1 MQYQMPGAA
10 RCDVRN
16 HKNFFTS
23 ATQSSQFCF
32 AKQGTLSGQW
42 TLQTTLVMFMRQ
54 TGSQLP
60 LKNCLFWR
68 VGGRLSFSAANHV
81 ILLFKSATFNIKSKV
96 NKQTCLGRSM
106 CVPWANRIDR
116 GWGAEC
122 GLWFRRCEYGS
133 KTDAE
138 GTTILIM
145 FNFEYSLVL
154 QPSIPKLS
162 SIWSHDHVKMERWPS
177 HTRVISLVGTR
188 HTPERPAKGL
198 LLERGIHDLFVV
210 LFGYQTSN
218 RVWGP
223 LQLSIG

>member
-1 MQYQMPGAA
+1 
-10 RCDVRN
+10 
-16 HKNFFTS
+16 
-23 ATQSSQFCF
+23 
-32 AKQGTLSGQW
+32 
-42 TLQTTLVMFMRQ
+42 MRQ

-68 VGGRLSFSAANHV
+68 VGGRHSSYAANHV
-81 ILLFKSATFNIKSKV
+81 ILLFKSATLKIKSKV
-96 NKQTCLGRSM
+96 IKQTCLGRSM

-133 KTDAE
+133 KIDAE

-145 FNFEYSLVL
+145 FNFEYSLVF

-162 SIWSHDHVKMERWPS
+162 SILSHDRVKMERWPS

-188 HTPERPAKGL
+188 HTPEHPAKGL
-198 LLERGIHDLFVV
+198 LLYKEGYIICSSFCLGIKRQTVFGAPLPLAKWAVFLLNFHVSTKNQSFLKYFFQENCFFV
-210 LFGYQTSN
+210 LT
-218 RVWGP
+218 
-223 LQLSIG
+223 